1 MRSLVLLLIFSGLLL
16 GKELTLQEAIE
27 LATKNNH
34 LIKAAKRDVKAQELE
49 LRAIKGAIYPRIKIE
64 ENYTR
69 TDIPAYAFMSKL
81 NQERISIQDFD
92 PSRLNNPKGINN
104 FETKATI
111 EIPIWLGGKLQSARR
126 IGEYEYKAVSL
137 DANRKEEEVIRDIYK
152 AYVDASFAKEAIK
165 VSEQVLKDAKEKLK
179 LAEQMHK
186 VGTALLAD
194 VLRGQVYVSK
204 AQENLEK
211 SIRGYEV
218 AKKALEV
225 LIGTPLGTFEV
236 QPLEVC
242 PSINIDYVKEKA
254 YQRSDIKAL
263 EERIKALREAYRLAL
278 SDNLPQVYAFGQY
291 VLNSKDAPLG
301 SDGKGYM
308 VGLSVS
314 WTFDT
319 GLSTLRKA
327 EANLERKAGLE
338 ERLKLLKNL
347 ALLEVERAY
356 AEYKNSLEMLKSAE
370 DRIRASQEAL
380 RIMELRYKN
389 GLARMVDVLDVQTE
403 LDKARLEKIEAL
415 RLCKKAYIDV
425 LFSAGLTQ
433 EVIK

>member
-1 MRSLVLLLIFSGLLL
+1 MRVFTLLLIFVGLLF
-16 GKELTLQEAIE
+16 GKEITLQEAIK
-27 LATKNNH
+27 LAIENNR

-49 LRAIKGAIYPRIKIE
+49 LRSIKGAIYPRIKIE
-64 ENYTR
+64 ENFTR

-81 NQERISIQDFD
+81 NQERIGMQDFD
-92 PSRLNNPKGINN
+92 PSRLNNPKDINN

-111 EIPIWLGGKLQSARR
+111 EIPIWLGGKLQSAIR
-126 IGEYEYKAVSL
+126 IGEYEYKAVNFESS
-137 DANRKEEEVIRDIYK
+137 RKEEEVIRDIYK
-152 AYVDASFAKEAIK
+152 AYVDASFAREAIR
-165 VSEQVLKDAKEKLK
+165 VSEQVLEDAKENLR

-186 VGTALLAD
+186 VGIALLAD
-194 VLRGQVYVSK
+194 VLRVQVYVSK
-204 AQENLEK
+204 AKEKLEK

-225 LIGTPLGTFEV
+225 LIGLPLGSFDVTPLDT
-236 QPLEVC
+236 C
-242 PSINIDYVKEKA
+242 PAVEIEPIKEKA

-263 EERIKALREAYRLAL
+263 EERIKAVNEAYRLTL

-291 VLNSKDAPLG
+291 LLNSKNTPFG

-308 VGLSVS
+308 MGFSVS

-338 ERLKLLKNL
+338 DRLKLLKDM
-347 ALLEVERAY
+347 ALLDTEKAY
-356 AEYKNSLEMLKSAE
+356 AEYKNSLDMLRSAE
-370 DRIRASQEAL
+370 DRIKASQEAL

-403 LDKARLEKIEAL
+403 LDKARLEKIEAI
-415 RLCKKAYIDV
+415 RACKKAYIDV